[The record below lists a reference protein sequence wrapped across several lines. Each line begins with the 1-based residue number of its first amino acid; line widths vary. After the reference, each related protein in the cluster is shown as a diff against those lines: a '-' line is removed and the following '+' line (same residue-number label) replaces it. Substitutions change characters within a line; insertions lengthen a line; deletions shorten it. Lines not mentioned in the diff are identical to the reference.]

1 MNERALSA
9 TGIGYGIAAGLCW
22 GVIFLAPALVPDLS
36 GAQFA
41 VLRFLCYGGV
51 SLVLLLPRWQRLR
64 SRLTRADGRRLFW
77 LSLVGNLGYYALVG
91 AGVQQAGIAATT
103 LIVGLIPLLVAL
115 AGRADAGAVGVDRLW
130 PSLACAL
137 LGVGL
142 ISYEALTATALGAQ
156 PVLGLLCACGAL
168 LAWSWF
174 AVANTRHLTV
184 TAIGSHD
191 WALLLGGVTGLQAL
205 LAAPFLLGPELLV
218 RAPQD
223 WVQPLVVAAGV
234 ALLASVVGGFCW
246 NQASRRLPLTLSGQ
260 AIVIETLSS
269 LLYGFLWQWRLP
281 TLLEALAIGLLVV
294 GVVWCLRCHQ
304 QPVPASAPA
313 GSAC

>member
-1 MNERALSA
+1 MSERRVSA
-9 TGIGYGIAAGLCW
+9 TGIGYGVAAGLCW
-22 GVIFLAPALVPDLS
+22 GVIFLAPALVPDLG

-51 SLVLLLPRWQRLR
+51 SLVLLLPRWHRLR
-64 SRLTRADGRRLFW
+64 AQLTRSDGRRLFW
-77 LSLVGNLGYYALVG
+77 LSLIGNLGYYALVG

-115 AGRADAGAVGVDRLW
+115 AGHADTGAVGVDRLW
-130 PSLACAL
+130 PSMACAL

-142 ISYEALTATALGAQ
+142 ISYEALTVTALGAQ
-156 PVLGLLCACGAL
+156 PALGLLCACGAL

-281 TLLEALAIGLLVV
+281 TLLEALAIGLLIV

-304 QPVPASAPA
+304 QPVPTSAPA

>member
-1 MNERALSA
+1 MNERGVSA
-9 TGIGYGIAAGLCW
+9 GGVGYGVAAGLCW

-51 SLVLLLPRWQRLR
+51 SLVLLVPRWQRLR
-64 SRLTRADGRRLFW
+64 SQLTRVDGRRLFW
-77 LSLVGNLGYYALVG
+77 LSLIGNLGYYALVG
-91 AGVQQAGIAATT
+91 AGVQQAGVAATT

-115 AGRADAGAVGVDRLW
+115 AGRADAGAVGFTRLW
-130 PSLACAL
+130 PSLGCAL

-142 ISYEALTATALGAQ
+142 ISYEALTVTALGAQ
-156 PVLGLLCACGAL
+156 PALGLLCAGGAL

-174 AVANTRHLTV
+174 AVVNTRHLGKTLV
-184 TAIGSHD
+184 GSHD
-191 WALLLGGVTGLQAL
+191 WALLLGGMSGLQAL

-218 RAPQD
+218 RTPQA
-223 WVQPLVVAAGV
+223 WVQPLLVAAGV

-269 LLYGFLWQWRLP
+269 LLYGFLWQWRWP
-281 TLLEALAIGLLVV
+281 TLLEALAIGLLIM
-294 GVVWCLRCHQ
+294 GVLWCLRCHQ
-304 QPVPASAPA
+304 QPTPLVASTGA
-313 GSAC
+313 GA

>member
-1 MNERALSA
+1 MSERRVSA
-9 TGIGYGIAAGLCW
+9 TGIGYGVAAGLCW
-22 GVIFLAPALVPDLS
+22 GVIFLAPALVPDLG

-51 SLVLLLPRWQRLR
+51 SLVLLLPRWHRLR
-64 SRLTRADGRRLFW
+64 AQLTRSDGRRLFW
-77 LSLVGNLGYYALVG
+77 LSLIGNLGYYALVG

-115 AGRADAGAVGVDRLW
+115 AGHADTGAVGVDRLW
-130 PSLACAL
+130 PSMACAL

-142 ISYEALTATALGAQ
+142 ISYEALTVTALGAQ
-156 PVLGLLCACGAL
+156 PALGLLCACGAL

-246 NQASRRLPLTLSGQ
+246 NHASRHLPLTLSGQ

-281 TLLEALAIGLLVV
+281 TLLEALAIGLLIV

-304 QPVPASAPA
+304 QPVPTSAPA